1 MKKTRK
7 RSTYYIFTYY
17 IFYNV
22 TTHDI
27 YSFYN
32 WSRRQIRKR
41 LVKWGKPRDW
51 KDVTNEYA
59 RLYLSCEV
67 TEPETVRR

>member
-7 RSTYYIFTYY
+7 RSTYS

-22 TTHDI
+22 KTREICDFI
-27 YSFYN
+27 N
-32 WSRRQIRKR
+32 WSRRKIRKR
-41 LVKWGKPRDW
+41 LVMWGNPRDW

-67 TEPETVRR
+67 TEPEPVRR

>member
-7 RSTYYIFTYY
+7 RSTYAIY
-17 IFYNV
+17 YNV
-22 TTHDI
+22 TTREICD
-27 YSFYN
+27 FRN

-41 LVKWGKPRDW
+41 LVQWGKPRDW

-67 TEPETVRR
+67 TEPKTVRR

>member
-7 RSTYYIFTYY
+7 RSTYF

-22 TTHDI
+22 KTREICDFT
-27 YSFYN
+27 N

-41 LVKWGKPRDW
+41 LVRWGNPRDW

-67 TEPETVRR
+67 TEPEPVRR

>member
-7 RSTYYIFTYY
+7 RSTYYIF
-17 IFYNV
+17 YNV
-22 TTHDI
+22 ATLEI
-27 YSFYN
+27 CSFLN

-41 LVKWGKPRDW
+41 LVRWGKPRDW

-67 TEPETVRR
+67 TEPETVRQ

>member
-1 MKKTRK
+1 MKKSRK
-7 RSTYYIFTYY
+7 RSTYYIF
-17 IFYNV
+17 YNA

-27 YSFYN
+27 YDFYN

-41 LVKWGKPRDW
+41 LVRWGKPRDW

-59 RLYLSCEV
+59 RLYLSREV
-67 TEPETVRR
+67 TETETVRR

>member
-7 RSTYYIFTYY
+7 RSTYD

-22 TTHDI
+22 TTHEICD
-27 YSFYN
+27 FYN
-32 WSRRQIRKR
+32 LSRRQIRKR

-51 KDVTNEYA
+51 KDVTDEYA
-59 RLYLSCEV
+59 RLYLSHKV
-67 TEPETVRR
+67 TEPKTIIQ